1 MLDKLIP
8 WRTVAVWSAAIV
20 VVAVLAVVGLSGSK
34 GAIGRAAP
42 ALPTDRLSGRAV
54 TLASLRGRPALV
66 VFWASWCTPCEQE
79 APALERFWRSLQLRA
94 PVRAVDGPTGAR
106 GTQPVGTA
114 VGTPRA
120 TLVGVD
126 WSDPSLSGAKAFVRR
141 FGWTFPVLRDPEEL
155 SGQHYGVGVL
165 PTTFAIDADGRIR
178 EVLRGPQTEATLT
191 RALAVASA

>member
-1 MLDKLIP
+1 MLDKRIP
-8 WRTVAVWSAAIV
+8 WRTVALWAAAIA
-20 VVAVLAVVGLSGSK
+20 VVAVVAVVGLSGSK
-34 GAIGRAAP
+34 GSIGRAAP
-42 ALPTDRLSGRAV
+42 ALPTDRLSGQAV

-79 APALERFWRSLQLRA
+79 APALERFWRSLQ
-94 PVRAVDGPTGAR
+94 GGA
-106 GTQPVGTA
+106 
-114 VGTPRA
+114 PRA

-141 FGWTFPVLRDPEEL
+141 FGWTFPVLRDPAEL
-155 SGQHYGVGVL
+155 SGERYGVGVL

-191 RALAVASA
+191 RALAVAGA